1 MIRFGIIGTN
11 FITDWFIETINQ
23 LDDVEVTAL
32 YSRTESR
39 VKEYAEN
46 HSIVHTFT
54 SLEEMAQSDVIDAIY
69 IASPNSLHAE
79 QSILFMQHGKHVL
92 CEKPLA
98 SNVQE
103 VTRMIEVAKENHVV
117 LLEALRNLF
126 MPNLERVQQAME
138 QIAPVRRAVF
148 NKSQYSSRYDLYKNG
163 ENPNTF
169 NPEFSNGSLMDLGVY
184 LLGPALKLFGQPNE
198 IQASGVTL
206 ESGVDGS
213 GTVLLSYDD
222 LDVVVMHSK
231 IHATSTPSE
240 IIGEKGR
247 IIIDDIATCDDVR
260 LELRNGTSE
269 IISEAQNAP
278 MSYEIEAFVRAIEAK
293 HLEVVAHSRT
303 DMIRLADVM
312 TTVRKQVGVHYPAD
326 T

>member
-11 FITDWFIETINQ
+11 FITDWFIDTINQ
-23 LDDVEVTAL
+23 LDHVEVTAL

-39 VKEYAEN
+39 AKEYAES
-46 HSIVHTFT
+46 HSILHTFT

-98 SNVQE
+98 SNARE
-103 VTRMIEVAKENHVV
+103 VTRMVEVAKENQVI

-126 MPNLERVQQAME
+126 MPNFERIQQAME
-138 QIAPVRRAVF
+138 RIAPVRRAVF
-148 NKSQYSSRYDLYKNG
+148 NKSQYSSRYDLYKQG

-169 NPEFSNGSLMDLGVY
+169 NPDFSNGSLMDLGVY
-184 LLGPALKLFGQPNE
+184 LLGPALKLFGQPND
-198 IQASGVTL
+198 IQASGVKL

-213 GTVLLSYDD
+213 GTVILSYDD
-222 LDVVVMHSK
+222 LDVIIMHSK

-247 IIIDDIATCDDVR
+247 IVIDDIATCDEVR
-260 LELRNGTSE
+260 LELRDGTSE
-269 IISEAQNAP
+269 IISEVQNAP
-278 MSYEIEAFVRAIEAK
+278 MSYEIEAFVRAIEARVS
-293 HLEVVAHSRT
+293 ETIVHSAN
-303 DMIRLADVM
+303 DMIRLAEVM
-312 TTVRKQVGVHYPAD
+312 TNVRTQLGVVFPAD
-326 T
+326 K

>member
-148 NKSQYSSRYDLYKNG
+148 NKSQYSSRYDLYKKG

-169 NPEFSNGSLMDLGVY
+169 NPDFSNGSLMDLGVY

-293 HLEVVAHSRT
+293 HSEVVAHSRT

>member
-79 QSILFMQHGKHVL
+79 QSILFMQHGKHVM

-103 VTRMIEVAKENHVV
+103 VTRMVDVAKENQVV

-126 MPNLERVQQAME
+126 MPNLARIQQSME
-138 QIAPVRRAVF
+138 KIAPVRRAVF

-184 LLGPALKLFGQPNE
+184 LLGPALKLFGQPND
-198 IQASGVTL
+198 IQASGVKL

-213 GTVLLSYDD
+213 GTVILSYDD
-222 LDVVVMHSK
+222 LDVIIMHSK

-247 IIIDDIATCDDVR
+247 IVIDDIATYDEVR
-260 LELRNGTSE
+260 LELRDGTSE
-269 IISEAQNAP
+269 IISDAQNAP
-278 MSYEIEAFVRAIEAK
+278 MSYEIEAFVRAIEARN
-293 HLEVVAHSRT
+293 LETVAHSAT
-303 DMIRLADVM
+303 DMVRLAHVM
-312 TTVRKQVGVHYPAD
+312 TTVRKQVGVIYPAD
-326 T
+326 K

>member
-11 FITDWFIETINQ
+11 FITDWFIDTINQ

-46 HSIVHTFT
+46 HSILHTFT

-103 VTRMIEVAKENHVV
+103 VTRMIEVAKENEVV

-138 QIAPVRRAVF
+138 RIAPVRRTVF

-198 IQASGVTL
+198 VQASGVTL

-213 GTVLLSYDD
+213 GTVILSYDD
-222 LDVVVMHSK
+222 LDVIVMHSK

-247 IIIDDIATCDDVR
+247 IVINDIATCDEVR
-260 LELRNGTSE
+260 LELRDGTSE
-269 IISEAQNAP
+269 IISDAQNAP
-278 MSYEIEAFVRAIEAK
+278 MSYEIEAFVRAIEASAS
-293 HLEVVAHSRT
+293 ETVVHSAN

-312 TTVRKQVGVHYPAD
+312 TNVRTQLGVVYPAD
-326 T
+326 K

>member
-1 MIRFGIIGTN
+1 M
-11 FITDWFIETINQ
+11 
-23 LDDVEVTAL
+23 TAL
-32 YSRTESR
+32 YSRTELR
-39 VKEYAEN
+39 AKEYAER

-103 VTRMIEVAKENHVV
+103 VTRMVEVAKENQVV

-126 MPNLERVQQAME
+126 MPNFERIQQEME
-138 QIAPVRRAVF
+138 RIAPVRRAVF
-148 NKSQYSSRYDLYKNG
+148 NKSQYSSRYDLYKKG

-169 NPEFSNGSLMDLGVY
+169 NPDFSNGSLMDLGVY
-184 LLGPALKLFGQPNE
+184 LLGPALKLFGQPNDV
-198 IQASGVTL
+198 QASGVKL

-213 GTVLLSYDD
+213 GTVVLSYDD
-222 LDVVVMHSK
+222 LDVIIMHSK

-247 IIIDDIATCDDVR
+247 IVIDDIATCDEVR
-260 LELRNGTSE
+260 LELRDGKSE
-269 IISEAQNAP
+269 IISESQNAP
-278 MSYEIEAFVRAIEAK
+278 MSYEIEAFVRAIEA
-293 HLEVVAHSRT
+293 HHPETIDHSAT

-312 TTVRKQVGVHYPAD
+312 TNVRKQLGVVYPAD
-326 T
+326 K

>member
-11 FITDWFIETINQ
+11 FITDWVIETITQ

-293 HLEVVAHSRT
+293 HSEVVAHSRT
-303 DMIRLADVM
+303 DMIRLAAVM

>member
-32 YSRTESR
+32 YSRTDSR
-39 VKEYAEN
+39 ANEYATS
-46 HSIVHTFT
+46 HSILHTFT
-54 SLEEMAQSDVIDAIY
+54 SLEEMAKSDVIDAIY

-103 VTRMIEVAKENHVV
+103 VTRMVDVAKENQVV

-126 MPNLERVQQAME
+126 MPNLGRIQQAME
-138 QIAPVRRAVF
+138 RIAPVRRAVF
-148 NKSQYSSRYDLYKNG
+148 NKSQYSSRYDLYKQG
-163 ENPNTF
+163 KNPNTF
-169 NPEFSNGSLMDLGVY
+169 NPDFSNGSLMDLGVY
-184 LLGPALKLFGQPNE
+184 LLGPALKLFGQPNDV
-198 IQASGVTL
+198 QASGVKL

-213 GTVLLSYDD
+213 GTVILSYDD

-231 IHATSTPSE
+231 IHATSAPSE

-247 IIIDDIATCDDVR
+247 IIIDDIATCNEVR
-260 LELRNGTSE
+260 LELRDGTSE
-269 IISEAQNAP
+269 IISDAQNAP
-278 MSYEIEAFVRAIEAK
+278 MSYEIEAFVRAIEAGT
-293 HLEVVAHSRT
+293 LENGAHSAD
-303 DMIRLADVM
+303 DMVRLADLM
-312 TTVRKQVGVHYPAD
+312 TTVRKQVSVIYPAD
-326 T
+326 K

>member
-11 FITDWFIETINQ
+11 FITDWFIDTINQ

-46 HSIVHTFT
+46 HSILHTFT

-103 VTRMIEVAKENHVV
+103 VTRMIEVAKENEVV

-138 QIAPVRRAVF
+138 RIAPVRRAVF

-198 IQASGVTL
+198 VQASGVTL

-213 GTVLLSYDD
+213 GTVILSYDD
-222 LDVVVMHSK
+222 LDVIVMHSK

-247 IIIDDIATCDDVR
+247 IVINDIATCDEVR
-260 LELRNGTSE
+260 LELRDGTSE
-269 IISEAQNAP
+269 IVSESQNAP
-278 MSYEIEAFVRAIEAK
+278 MSYEIETFVRAIEARN
-293 HLEVVAHSRT
+293 LETVAHSAT
-303 DMIRLADVM
+303 DMVRLADVM
-312 TTVRKQVGVHYPAD
+312 TNVRTQLGVVYPAD
-326 T
+326 K